1 MIAILINSFGIIFAS
16 FIGSIIGDKIS
27 KKYQDAI
34 IDALQLSVLIIGIN
48 TALKGDNLLSVII
61 ALVLGT
67 IVGTKIDIEGKI
79 NGLGLKIQKIFLKKQ
94 KNDLGQNKFV
104 EAFVTGSLLFCVGSM
119 AIIGPLNSSLL
130 GDNSILI
137 SKAILDTVSA
147 FMMSASLG
155 RGMIFSGFSVF
166 LYQGLIYLA
175 ANSLKNFFTPAVINN
190 ICGVGGLLII
200 ALAFNMLK
208 MKDFKTANMLPSILF
223 AIILGLIF

>member
-137 SKAILDTVSA
+137 SKAILDTVSK
-147 FMMSASLG
+147 G
-155 RGMIFSGFSVF
+155 HD
-166 LYQGLIYLA
+166 
-175 ANSLKNFFTPAVINN
+175 FFRI
-190 ICGVGGLLII
+190 
-200 ALAFNMLK
+200 
-208 MKDFKTANMLPSILF
+208 
-223 AIILGLIF
+223 